1 MYQRGE
7 ISTSILLLL
16 EKGAE
21 TRGRAGGVGCCCC
34 CSAPPV
40 SLRMSAL
47 DSWEVENP
55 VVSSL
60 EGDAAGVA
68 PGTVDGAG
76 IMFNNYTKNVVQ
88 DEQSN
93 AGDARNED
101 ERTRPAAKR
110 NRKSRGSDAGTSA
123 PSSARSGSKRP
134 RPGSTGSNASATSA
148 SLSRP
153 NSRSRQQGLPD
164 QALGP
169 SASANAPAEEE
180 SSTSKVPGTNP
191 RPSSVR

>member
-1 MYQRGE
+1 M
-7 ISTSILLLL
+7 
-16 EKGAE
+16 
-21 TRGRAGGVGCCCC
+21 
-34 CSAPPV
+34 
-40 SLRMSAL
+40 
-47 DSWEVENP
+47 
-55 VVSSL
+55 VSSL

-68 PGTVDGAG
+68 PGTVDVAG

-153 NSRSRQQGLPD
+153 NSRSNSAANFASDEPLPD
-164 QALGP
+164 
-169 SASANAPAEEE
+169 ASSRTASKRPRQRKRKRRAGGKKRK
-180 SSTSKVPGTNP
+180 SQSTSKSARNKPSAKLLSVDDMFKLGFGRIPRTNF
-191 RPSSVR
+191 